1 MTAKY
6 NEENIVVSFTT
17 HRKLSRTNLGTNM
30 VANSLLGH
38 SRTSGP
44 VPDLYT
50 LYLTEETFFAE
61 YSRKSLHGSM
71 PRKVTKLDIPIVD
84 IDKIELINKD
94 GEEYLYLLSD
104 WGKEYRFNIE
114 SDITRELAEAM
125 IEYIELKKRSL

>member
-6 NEENIVVSFTT
+6 NEENVLVSFTT

-44 VPDLYT
+44 APDLYT
-50 LYLTEETFFAE
+50 IYLTEETFFAE

-71 PRKVTKLDIPIVD
+71 PKKVTKLDIPIED
-84 IDKIELINKD
+84 IVNIELVSKD
-94 GEEYLYLLSD
+94 GDEFLHLRSD
-104 WGKEYRFNIE
+104 WGKEYLFNIE
-114 SDITRELAEAM
+114 SDTTRELALQM
-125 IEYIELKKRSL
+125 IEYIENKKRK

>member
-71 PRKVTKLDIPIVD
+71 PKKVTKLNIPIVD
-84 IDKIELINKD
+84 IDKIELIKKD

-114 SDITRELAEAM
+114 NDITRELAQAM
-125 IEYIELKKRSL
+125 IEYVEIKKRKI

>member
-6 NEENIVVSFTT
+6 NEENVLVSFTT

-38 SRTSGP
+38 NKMSGP

-50 LYLTEETFFAE
+50 IYLTEETFFAE

-71 PRKVTKLDIPIVD
+71 PKKVTKLDIPIED
-84 IDKIELINKD
+84 IVKIELMNKD
-94 GEEYLYLLSD
+94 GEECLYLKSD
-104 WGKEYRFNIE
+104 WGKEYLFNIE
-114 SDITRELAEAM
+114 SSVNRELAIQM
-125 IEYIELKKRSL
+125 IEYIDNKKRK

>member
-71 PRKVTKLDIPIVD
+71 PKKVTKLNIPIVD
-84 IDKIELINKD
+84 IDKIELIKKD

-114 SDITRELAEAM
+114 NDITRELAQAM
-125 IEYIELKKRSL
+125 IEYVEIKKRKM

>member
-71 PRKVTKLDIPIVD
+71 PKKVTKLDIPIVD

-114 SDITRELAEAM
+114 SDITRELAQAM
-125 IEYIELKKRSL
+125 IEYVEIKKRKI